1 MLTNATFGFSLADCI
16 VQMNRLRNRNFIIGI
31 TGSIAAYKAAEITRE
46 LIREGANVRVIMTDG
61 ACEFITPLTLQALSG
76 NPVHTSLLD
85 TEAEAAMGHIELAR
99 WADSVLVAPASADSI
114 ARLVQGRAS
123 DLLGACL
130 LATPAPVFVA
140 PEMNQE
146 MWAKAATQE
155 NINVLKNRGINILGP
170 DSGSQACGDVGAGR
184 LLEPR
189 KILESLIA
197 NFPTG
202 QLAGRHVVITA
213 GPTREPLC
221 PVRYVSN
228 RSSGKMGYALAEA
241 CVNAG
246 ARTTLISGPVHCS
259 AAAGLELV
267 PVETTQE
274 MLDASIAAASTADIF
289 IAAAAVVDFR
299 PETVETQKIKRAGSE
314 AMNLTL
320 VSNPDIV
327 ATIAT
332 SDLRPRLVVG
342 FAAETNDVLAHAR
355 DKLKRKK
362 LDFIFAND
370 VSNNGIGFNSDSNAG
385 TLISKAGEVEMKIS
399 TKRVLA
405 EAVISELAK
414 HLPQT

>member
-1 MLTNATFGFSLADCI
+1 MLTDATFGFSLADCI
-16 VQMNRLRNRNFIIGI
+16 VQMNRLLNRNFIIGI

-140 PEMNQE
+140 PAMNQE

-189 KILESLIA
+189 EILESLIA

-314 AMNLTL
+314 TMNLTL